1 MLKYKKKREYEVI
14 MTIDIPGYRTLH
26 LKNLLLDYNG
36 TIAVDGSIPQ
46 DVRHRLCQLS
56 EHFDIYVLTAD
67 THGTAAQMCDG
78 LPLTIRTF
86 PKGSA
91 LDAKHQILK
100 ELGPDSCAAIGN
112 GRNDMKMCLDAAL
125 SIAVIGPE
133 GAYGK
138 LAAQSDICV
147 SSIVDGLDLLLKP
160 RRLIASLRG

>member
-1 MLKYKKKREYEVI
+1 
-14 MTIDIPGYRTLH
+14 
-26 LKNLLLDYNG
+26 
-36 TIAVDGSIPQ
+36 
-46 DVRHRLCQLS
+46 
-56 EHFDIYVLTAD
+56 
-67 THGTAAQMCDG
+67 MCDG

-160 RRLIASLRG
+160 RRLIASPAGVTACENIIFGCGFGSLCYNFLTI

>member
-1 MLKYKKKREYEVI
+1 M
-14 MTIDIPGYRTLH
+14 
-26 LKNLLLDYNG
+26 
-36 TIAVDGSIPQ
+36 DGSIPQ
-46 DVRHRLCQLS
+46 DVRQRLCQLS
-56 EHFDIYVLTAD
+56 EYFDIYVLTAD

-91 LDAKHQILK
+91 LDAKHQIFKRTWSGFLRCHRK
-100 ELGPDSCAAIGN
+100 R
-112 GRNDMKMCLDAAL
+112 RNDMKMCLDAAL

-147 SSIVDGLDLLLKP
+147 SSIVDSLDLLLKP